1 MSPVKRQP
9 LLFFCPRLGSFL
21 RMQHSSVTTAPC
33 DGHRGCVADIAMLA
47 KDIPLFPVDRS
58 CYLAD
63 LAEARLASP
72 HRIGWAAIF
81 LKAYGKIVQE
91 NPALRSWFL
100 PGLWPRIATT
110 NRNVATLAVNRT
122 DNDHEQLYWAR
133 LHQPETKSLVE
144 IQRFIDNCRTGP
156 IEELF
161 KRQRELELLPGFLRK
176 AVLRWNHRSGSH
188 KRCSRIGT
196 FSLSTLAGYGAS
208 NHFHPT
214 LCTTSISYRPIEADG
229 RCLITLIA
237 DHRVIDGAV
246 VARSLAHLEKVLQQ
260 EIIHELHSQRHPLAT
275 DETPSNAA

>member
-1 MSPVKRQP
+1 
-9 LLFFCPRLGSFL
+9 
-21 RMQHSSVTTAPC
+21 MQHSTVTTDRC
-33 DGHRGCVADIAMLA
+33 NGHRGCVADIAMLA
-47 KDIPLFPVDRS
+47 RNIPLFPVDRW
-58 CYLAD
+58 CNLAD
-63 LAEARLASP
+63 LAEARSASQ

-81 LKAYGKIVQE
+81 LKAYGKIVHE
-91 NPALRSWFL
+91 TPALRSWFL

-110 NRNVATLAVNRT
+110 NQNVATLAINRT
-122 DNDHEQLYWAR
+122 DNNSEQLYWAR
-133 LHQPETKSLVE
+133 LHQPESKSLSE
-144 IQRFIDNCRTGP
+144 IQRFIDNCCNGS

-237 DHRVIDGAV
+237 DHRVIDGVV
-246 VARSLAHLEKVLQQ
+246 VARSLAHLEKVLRQ
-260 EIIHELHSQRHPLAT
+260 EIIPELRSQKNPLAT
-275 DETPSNAA
+275 DATPSNAA